1 MILHVEGNANCV
13 DLEPTTLQEL
23 SPAVEIARVRVRWN
37 TMPDGAEM
45 LTEEL
50 VWADIRGW
58 SSQQGGSFA
67 SAYAQRVIDPEGD
80 EGVIIYG
87 GDWGLKIAVKNEEIG
102 RNVLWVA
109 IDIAYDNLP
118 PEALERLGL
127 SPR

>member
-1 MILHVEGNANCV
+1 MLLHVVGNANCV
-13 DLEPTTLQEL
+13 DLEPTELQEL
-23 SPAVEIARVRVRWN
+23 SPPVAISRLRVRWK
-37 TMPDGAEM
+37 TMPDGAEI

-58 SSQQGGSFA
+58 SSQDGGSPV

-87 GDWGLKIAVKNEEIG
+87 GDWGLKILVKNEEIG

-109 IDIAYDNLP
+109 IDSAHDNLP
-118 PEALERLGL
+118 AEALETLGL
-127 SPR
+127 RI